1 MKRYQNSKKQTNRLK
16 RGTKNDLY
24 NISSFKSIVYSTIP
38 KSDSDVYIITQEGD
52 RLDLLANQFYG
63 DPTLWWYIA
72 RANNLK
78 FITLETGITLRI
90 PTSTNYATGT

>member
-1 MKRYQNSKKQTNRLK
+1 MKRYQNSKTKTKYIK
-16 RGTKNDLY
+16 RGTKNTQY
-24 NISSFKSIVYSTIP
+24 NISSLKSTTYSTIP
-38 KSDSDVYIITQEGD
+38 KSDNDVYIITQEGD

-78 FITLETGITLRI
+78 FMTLETGITLRI
-90 PTSTNYATGT
+90 PTSTNFATGT